1 MWDIKLEATTEQQ
14 GIKPPNSQTQYSG
27 YQREGQEVVKG
38 NGGQIHG
45 DRRFDFEWWA
55 QMQ

>member
-1 MWDIKLEATTEQQ
+1 MNKQEN
-14 GIKPPNSQTQYSG
+14 KQTRTHRHRPQYSG